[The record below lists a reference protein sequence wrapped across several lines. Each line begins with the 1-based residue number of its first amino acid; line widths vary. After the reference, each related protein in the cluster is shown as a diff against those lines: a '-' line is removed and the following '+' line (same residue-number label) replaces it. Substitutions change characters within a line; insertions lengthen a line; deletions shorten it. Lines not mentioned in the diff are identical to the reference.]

1 MFDPTKLKIPEKSM
15 PKIDAIFAILLL
27 IGTLSTA
34 ICVYQATRWN
44 GIQANDYGESA
55 MFRTESTKITTIANS
70 QVIID
75 TELFLSWVAAVRKD
89 DQAEAQFIRERF
101 RNEFKPSFEAWIAK
115 ANTTNPIPPGTPFDL
130 PEYSIEK
137 YKESALLEENAT
149 ASFNQGTDAN
159 ENSDMYI
166 SITVLFAIVLFFCGV
181 YSKWESMKIQLGL
194 LLVALLI
201 FSIASFK
208 MISLLLS
215 VGYV

>member
-1 MFDPTKLKIPEKSM
+1 MFDPTKLKIPEKGM

-75 TELFLSWVAAVRKD
+75 VQLYLSWVDAVRKG
-89 DQAEAQFIRERF
+89 DQTEAQFIRERF
-101 RNEFKPSFEAWIAK
+101 RNEFKPSFEAWIAE
-115 ANTTNPIPPGTPFDL
+115 ANSTTPIPLGTPFDR
-130 PEYSIEK
+130 PEYSIAK

-149 ASFNQGTDAN
+149 AAFQQGTDAN

-194 LLVALLI
+194 LVVALLI

-208 MISLLLS
+208 MVSLLLS